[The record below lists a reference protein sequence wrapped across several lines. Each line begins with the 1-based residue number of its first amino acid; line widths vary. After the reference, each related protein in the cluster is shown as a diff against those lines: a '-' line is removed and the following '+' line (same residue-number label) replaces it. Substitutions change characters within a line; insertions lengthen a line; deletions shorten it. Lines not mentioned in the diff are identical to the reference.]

1 MQFTKLQEPIIV
13 TIPFAAGAHGTRPV
27 DPQNMAVSAFFSAAG
42 ASRSFQNLQ
51 ACWALSTVGGRGY
64 GMCLVR
70 VLVVELELG
79 FTQIMLGAMV

>member
-13 TIPFAAGAHGTRPV
+13 AILFAAGAHGTRPV
-27 DPQNMAVSAFFSAAG
+27 DPQNLAVSAFFFSTAR

-51 ACWALSTVGGRGY
+51 ACWALSTVGGYGY

-70 VLVVELELG
+70 VLFVELEL
-79 FTQIMLGAMV
+79 